1 MEQAE
6 YVKKF
11 TGETADREI
20 IITRVVNAPCELVY
34 ETFTRPE
41 HVVHWWG
48 PAGFTIEIQE
58 MDVRVG
64 GSWSYIMSGHNM
76 VFPNFISYLEVV
88 EPERLVYL
96 HGENEGEEPEFMATI
111 TFEAQGPKTK
121 ITMHS
126 VFGTAAVRDLV
137 VREFHVIEG
146 GNQGL
151 DKLEAYIKAKTI
163 K

>member
-1 MEQAE
+1 MDQAE
-6 YVKKF
+6 YIKKF
-11 TGETADREI
+11 SGKTDDREI
-20 IITRVVNAPCELVY
+20 IITRVVNAPRELVY
-34 ETFTRPE
+34 QTFTQPE
-41 HVVHWWG
+41 HLVHWWG

-64 GSWSYIMSGHNM
+64 GSWSYTMSGHNM

-96 HGENEGEEPEFMATI
+96 HGEHKGGEPEFMATI
-111 TFEAQGPKTK
+111 TFEALGTKTK

-126 VFGTAAVRDLV
+126 VFGDAATRNFV
-137 VREFHVIEG
+137 VTEFHAIEG

-151 DKLEAYIKAKTI
+151 DKLEAYIKSHTI

>member
-1 MEQAE
+1 MDEIA
-6 YVKKF
+6 YIKKF
-11 TGETADREI
+11 AGKTGDREI
-20 IITRVVNAPCELVY
+20 IITRVVNAPRELVY
-34 ETFTRPE
+34 KAWTEPE
-41 HVVHWWG
+41 HLVNWWG

-64 GSWSYIMSGHNM
+64 GSWSYIMTGRDM

-96 HGENEGEEPEFMATI
+96 HGSNEGEEPEFMATI

-126 VFGTAAVRDLV
+126 VFGSAAVRDFV
-137 VREFHVIEG
+137 VSEFKAIDG

-151 DKLEAYIKAKTI
+151 DKLEKELEKMLN